1 MFRIIN
7 GSVADG
13 TGAEPH
19 ENDCITIVGDR
30 LSMKMAGSAAA
41 RGTVIDAEG
50 LVIAPGFIDAHSHSD
65 IAILKNP
72 RAENRLLQGI
82 TTEVTG
88 NCGFTPFPVTGHN
101 IDAMKNEYGRSGI
114 RLRWTGLEEYSAA
127 VQRVR
132 PAVNI
137 APLQGHGNLR
147 SAAMGY
153 AGRSPTAKEMSAMKR
168 LLSESMRA
176 GAFGLSSGLEY
187 TPSSFS
193 DWKELAELCTVVA
206 RHGGVYATHMRD
218 EDDHLGESINESLM
232 VSNRSKVKLEISHL
246 KSTRRRNWGKVVGIL
261 HELDSK
267 AKRNSRIGWDAY
279 PYTASHTD
287 LTITL
292 PKYIMD
298 GGFSSMLKAISSTGA
313 RARVVL
319 DMEEEREEEDWDAI
333 VVEDIASKEIARF
346 NNRSILE
353 ISRAMKATQAETVL
367 RLLETNGHDIPI
379 IVHNMAEGDVDAV
392 FSHESTAIGSDSSV
406 YTGGHPHPRAF
417 GTFPRAF
424 ARYVRQLNSTTM
436 GAMVRKA
443 SALTADRFSIAGRGY
458 IREGYFADVVIFD
471 PETIGDRSTYENP
484 TAEPEGVRFVFVN
497 GTLAVRDGNITGKR
511 GGRMLARGRSR

>member
-1 MFRIIN
+1 MFRIVN
-7 GSVADG
+7 GLVADG

-19 ENDCITIVGDR
+19 ENDCITITGDR
-30 LSMKMAGSAAA
+30 LSMKSPAKSAAS
-41 RGTVIDAEG
+41 GTVIEAEG

-72 RAENRLLQGI
+72 KAENRLLQGI

-88 NCGFTPFPVTGHN
+88 NCGFTPFPVTKHN
-101 IDAMKNEYGRSGI
+101 MEAMKGEYRRSGV
-114 RLRWTGLEEYSAA
+114 RLRWRNLEEYSAT

-153 AGRSPTAKEMSAMKR
+153 VGRTPTGKEMAAMKR
-168 LLSESMRA
+168 LLSESLRA

-206 RHGGVYATHMRD
+206 RHDGVYATHMRD
-218 EDDHLGESINESLM
+218 EDDHLGESVKESLN
-232 VSNRSKVKLEISHL
+232 VSSRSKVKLEISHL
-246 KSTRRRNWGKVVGIL
+246 KSTRRRNWGKVVDIL

-267 AKRNSRIGWDAY
+267 SRRNSRIGWDAY
-279 PYTASHTD
+279 PYAASHTD

-313 RARVVL
+313 RSKAVM
-319 DMEEEREEEDWDAI
+319 DMEGERSDEDWDAI
-333 VVEDIASKEIARF
+333 VVEDIASEEIAHF
-346 NNRSILE
+346 NNRSVLQ
-353 ISRAMKATQAETVL
+353 ISKAMKTTPAETVL
-367 RLLETNGHDIPI
+367 RLLESNGHDIPI
-379 IVHNMAEGDVDAV
+379 IVHNMAEEDVDAV
-392 FSHESTAIGSDSSV
+392 FSHKSTAIGSDSSV

-436 GAMVRKA
+436 GVMVRKA
-443 SALTADRFSIAGRGY
+443 SALTAERFSIAGRGY
-458 IREGYFADVVIFD
+458 VREGYFADIIIFD
-471 PETIGDRSTYENP
+471 PETIRDKSTYENP
-484 TAEPEGVRFVFVN
+484 TAEPEGVKFVFVN
-497 GTLAVRDGNITGKR
+497 GILAVSNGAITGKR
-511 GGRMLARGRSR
+511 GGRVLARGKSR